1 MSVPTLAEYQAALQ
15 AHAQA
20 KQAYQQLCEPLMAR
34 ALTLMQLHRSLLEP
48 LYEELSALDA
58 ASSYDCE
65 FGSGR
70 AGSRFYNPSFSVHDE
85 EVIVCGE
92 QYMGCNEYEQRFCK
106 LPVKYFCEDGEAL
119 IQAEA
124 QRLREQVPQLQAQQE
139 EARQAACQA
148 QEREE
153 LARLKAK
160 YEG

>member
-15 AHAQA
+15 AHVQA
-20 KQAYQQLCEPLMAR
+20 KQAYRELCTPLIAR
-34 ALTLMQLHRSLLEP
+34 ALALMQLHRSLLEP
-48 LYEELSALDA
+48 LYEELSALRPA
-58 ASSYDCE
+58 PEYECE
-65 FGSGR
+65 FGDGK
-70 AGSRFYNPSFSVHDE
+70 AASRFYNSSFSVHDE

-124 QRLREQVPQLQAQQE
+124 QRLREQVSQLQAQQE
-139 EARQAACQA
+139 TARQAECQA
-148 QEREE
+148 QELEE

-160 YEG
+160 YEA